1 MPEMRHV
8 AVIDLGKT
16 NAKVA
21 LFDLTTAQEL
31 ERFTTANRALG
42 GAPYQHFDT
51 EALWAFMLQS
61 LRQLAEKHEVHAISI
76 TTHGATAALLNANG
90 SLALPI
96 LDYEDDGPHA
106 TATEYD
112 ALRPAFAETGSPRL
126 PNGLNLGAQIFW
138 QQCKFPEAFAKVRWI
153 VTYPQYWAYRLCGVL
168 ANEVTSLG
176 CHTDLWAYAKGDYSS
191 LVDTMDWRKLMPPLR
206 KANEQL
212 GFLRGEG
219 AERTGLPP
227 QTPIYC
233 GLHDSNASL
242 FPHLTNQLN
251 SFSVVST
258 GTWVVC
264 MAVGGTPMEL
274 DAARDTLM
282 NVNAFG
288 QPVPS
293 SRFMGGREFQILS
306 EQFGGSPTEADAKAV
321 FAAGAMLLPSVVLGS
336 GPFPN
341 RAMQW
346 VNGDSLTPAQR
357 QVCASYYLALMT
369 AICLHLIGAQGET
382 IVEGPFAGNSF
393 YLQMLQ
399 AATGRSIKLSPS
411 TSTGTTLGAALL
423 ASKTSHPIAYGASV
437 LPALA
442 AAQDY
447 AAQWFKRCGMG

>member
-1 MPEMRHV
+1 MAETRHV

-21 LFDLTTAQEL
+21 LFDLVTTQEV
-31 ERFTTANRALG
+31 ERFTTANRVLG
-42 GAPYQHFDT
+42 GAPYQHFDSV
-51 EALWAFMLQS
+51 ALWAFMLQS
-61 LRQLAEKHEVHAISI
+61 LTQLAEKHDVHAISI
-76 TTHGATAALLNANG
+76 TTHGATAALLDADG
-90 SLALPI
+90 ALALPI
-96 LDYEDDGPHA
+96 LDYEDDGPQA

-126 PNGLNLGAQIFW
+126 PHGINLGAQIFW
-138 QQCKFPEAFAKVRWI
+138 QQRKFPEAFAKVRWI

-176 CHTDLWAYAKGDYSS
+176 CHTDLWDFAKGDYSS
-191 LVDTMDWRKLMPPLR
+191 LVDALNWRKLMPPLR
-206 KANEQL
+206 KANDQL
-212 GFLRGEG
+212 GILRT
-219 AERTGLPP
+219 ERVTQTGLPP
-227 QTPIYC
+227 QTPISC
-233 GLHDSNASL
+233 GIHDSNASL
-242 FPHLTNQLN
+242 FPHLVSQKAP
-251 SFSVVST
+251 FSVVST

-264 MAVGGTPMEL
+264 MAVGGNPMEL

-306 EQFGGSPTEADAKAV
+306 GQFGGSPTEADAGAV
-321 FAAGAMLLPSVVLGS
+321 FAAGAMLLPSIVPGS

-369 AICLHLIGAQGET
+369 ATCLHLIGAQGET

-399 AATGRSIKLSPS
+399 AATGRPIKLSPS

-423 ASKTSHPIAYGASV
+423 ASKTSHPIAYSASV

-442 AAQDY
+442 TAQDY
-447 AAQWFKRCGMG
+447 AAQWFKRRDMG